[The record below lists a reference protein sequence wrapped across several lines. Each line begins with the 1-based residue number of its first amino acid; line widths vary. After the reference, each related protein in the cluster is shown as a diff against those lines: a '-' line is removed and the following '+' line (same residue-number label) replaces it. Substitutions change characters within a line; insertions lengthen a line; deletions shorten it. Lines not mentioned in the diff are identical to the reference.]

1 VAVPVRLSQELR
13 ASVGTRHAG
22 RQEDPVPAAADP
34 QEGTWSEERTM
45 SVQDYTAL
53 QADLHAAI
61 SKVIN
66 DHEDGPAYLM
76 RFVVLAEIVDADGGR
91 GLWQVAADGMM
102 RWDTLGLL
110 EHARDTER
118 ASTNLD

>member
-1 VAVPVRLSQELR
+1 V
-13 ASVGTRHAG
+13 
-22 RQEDPVPAAADP
+22 
-34 QEGTWSEERTM
+34 
-45 SVQDYTAL
+45 SVQDYAAL
-53 QADLHAAI
+53 QADLHAAV

-76 RFVVLAEIVDADGGR
+76 RFVVLAEIVDAEGGR

-110 EHARDTER
+110 EHARDTECGS
-118 ASTNLD
+118 ADPE